1 MYVAPPELL
10 DRGDGTYLSTFT
22 PTVSGTYL
30 AFITR
35 GGVAILGSP
44 YLFTVV
50 PGMISAARSTL
61 ECIDGEE
68 SVCPLESDVAVVG
81 VEAKFHVVA
90 RDAHGNV
97 NTRPADTRPIDG
109 DTFYYSAVGAGNYA
123 KWRVANEVGT
133 DNPGRYLATLN
144 TTVSGSMAIRVT
156 LGDTLVSL
164 VATSIAPGPVSPAD
178 CEATSDSFPDATA
191 GVAHVVTVVSRDE
204 FGNQLIA
211 GGLNATIQAD
221 AVDCFE
227 LQRVRRADPR
237 DGRQRRH
244 VRRRVQLGERWIV
257 GD

>member
-1 MYVAPPELL
+1 MRLNPCTSRRPSFSIAATVPTCP
-10 DRGDGTYLSTFT
+10 RSP

-97 NTRPADTRPIDG
+97 NTRPADT
-109 DTFYYSAVGAGNYA
+109 
-123 KWRVANEVGT
+123 ET
-133 DNPGRYLATLN
+133 D
-144 TTVSGSMAIRVT
+144 
-156 LGDTLVSL
+156 
-164 VATSIAPGPVSPAD
+164 
-178 CEATSDSFPDATA
+178 
-191 GVAHVVTVVSRDE
+191 
-204 FGNQLIA
+204 
-211 GGLNATIQAD
+211 
-221 AVDCFE
+221 
-227 LQRVRRADPR
+227 
-237 DGRQRRH
+237 
-244 VRRRVQLGERWIV
+244 RRRYVLLLRGGRGELRQVAGRKRGWN
-257 GD
+257 G